1 MAQDLHKA
9 FLVEGRY
16 PPEER
21 GSRRRLEDALNR
33 WSAREP
39 EWYGEEDGGL
49 YLEVVLWN
57 GEAAEQLT
65 AELRACGLRDVK
77 VKGGAA
83 ANSRATA

>member
-21 GSRRRLEDALNR
+21 GGRRRLEDALNR

-49 YLEVVLWN
+49 YLEVLLWN
-57 GEAAEQLT
+57 GEVAEQLT